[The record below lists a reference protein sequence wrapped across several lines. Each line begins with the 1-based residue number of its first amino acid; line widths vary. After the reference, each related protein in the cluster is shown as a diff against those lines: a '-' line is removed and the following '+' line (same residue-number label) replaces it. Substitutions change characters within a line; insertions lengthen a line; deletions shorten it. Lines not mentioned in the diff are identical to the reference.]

1 MREDLDINNIMS
13 SDEIDD
19 LFSDSIES
27 NEDVINEDQDA
38 NKTPE
43 QKENN
48 KEKEQTTEVNV
59 DALFTDKP
67 ESVSSGEENTS
78 RLGKMLILIRMLLP
92 KLTSTLPLLKP

>member
-27 NEDVINEDQDA
+27 NEDIIKEDQDS

-43 QKENN
+43 QN
-48 KEKEQTTEVNV
+48 KIIKKKNK
-59 DALFTDKP
+59 LL
-67 ESVSSGEENTS
+67 
-78 RLGKMLILIRMLLP
+78 RLM
-92 KLTSTLPLLKP
+92 